1 MADQFNLVVPIETK
15 SGQTYWHRIGTMFK
29 AKRGYNILLNSI
41 PSPQKNNDNAQL
53 SYRIMAFEQT
63 DMDSKKEVDVKLDD
77 EIRF

>member
-1 MADQFNLVVPIETK
+1 MSDQYNLVVPIETK

-29 AKRGYNILLNSI
+29 AKRGYNLLLNSI
-41 PSPQKNNDNAQL
+41 PSPQKNNDNDQL

-63 DMDSKKEVDVKLDD
+63 EMDKNKKPVKLDD